1 MTRYSRRN
9 ICALLVFLAAVFL
22 TAAVGGLFT
31 GPNVEPMYQQINRPG
46 WAPPGWLF
54 GPVWT
59 FLYILIT
66 VSGWLVWINGK
77 PGSRRLPMSLYT
89 AQLLLNG
96 LWTLLYFQLR
106 LPWLALLDIATLF
119 FIILACIVFFWKISL
134 YASIMMIPYALW
146 VGFAA
151 LLNCSLA
158 IMNF

>member
-9 ICALLVFLAAVFL
+9 IYALLVFLAAVFL

-31 GPNVEPMYQQINRPG
+31 GPNVEPMYQQVNRPG

-59 FLYILIT
+59 VLYILIA

-96 LWTLLYFQLR
+96 FWTLLYFKLR
-106 LPWLALLDIATLF
+106 LPWLALLDIAALF
-119 FIILACIVFFWKISL
+119 FIILACIFSFRRVSP
-134 YASIMMIPYALW
+134 AAAVMMVPYALW
-146 VGFAA
+146 TGFAA
-151 LLNCSLA
+151 WLNFSIAKL
-158 IMNF
+158 NF